1 MTPQIHI
8 LAIPPLAAIAI
19 LSCLSL
25 AAAVLCVVALFV
37 SPPRDRRAHRQ
48 AESAHAERDTK
59 WEAAVE
65 DVSRRVESLA
75 AEWRDLEGQ
84 LGNIRPA
91 APGPK
96 IGLNLTKRAQALR
109 MHRRGDPPE
118 QIAALLDI
126 PFQEVDL
133 LLKVHRIV
141 LKSL

>member
-1 MTPQIHI
+1 MPHP
-8 LAIPPLAAIAI
+8 AIPPLVPFAI
-19 LSCLSL
+19 LSCVSL
-25 AAAVLCVVALFV
+25 AAAALCVVGLFA
-37 SPPRDRRAHRQ
+37 SRQQYRRAHRK
-48 AESAHAERDTK
+48 AEAANAELDAK
-59 WEAAVE
+59 WGAAVE
-65 DVSRRVESLA
+65 DVSRRVESLSGQ
-75 AEWRDLEGQ
+75 WRDIEEQ
-84 LGNIRPA
+84 LANVRTAG
-91 APGPK
+91 PGPK

>member
-1 MTPQIHI
+1 MPHP
-8 LAIPPLAAIAI
+8 AIPPLVAFAI

-25 AAAVLCVVALFV
+25 AAAVLCVVASLASRQQV
-37 SPPRDRRAHRQ
+37 RREHRK
-48 AESAHAERDTK
+48 AVAANTERDAK
-59 WEAAVE
+59 WKTAV
-65 DVSRRVESLA
+65 DGVSRRIESLSG
-75 AEWRDLEGQ
+75 EWRDFEEQ
-84 LGNIRPA
+84 LANTGTA